1 MGLLDVRR
9 QQVGKR
15 LGTISLCLFLV
26 SLLGVIGTLCVGGS
40 LGTWPIVFPWVGLM
54 IMSLVAWFLWTR
66 YSRLSIQGAQEARRW
81 NAFSNY
87 LGDISSGEQ
96 PIASPALFEQYLS
109 YATSFGLLANWINRF
124 QNAGQIAVPPWFG
137 TLATSPD
144 EHYTSFTRMMVHT
157 SMINT
162 SNSSGSGGGGGGG
175 GVAGGGSSGAG

>member
-1 MGLLDVRR
+1 HSSYQIELREQPTNLLPHECGLLAVLFPEQKSSTLNIAHLGRTYKRRARNFTAPVKQELAEMGLLDVRR

-15 LGTISLCLFLV
+15 LGTI
-26 SLLGVIGTLCVGGS
+26 G
-40 LGTWPIVFPWVGLM
+40 
-54 IMSLVAWFLWTR
+54 
-66 YSRLSIQGAQEARRW
+66 
-81 NAFSNY
+81 
-87 LGDISSGEQ
+87 
-96 PIASPALFEQYLS
+96 
-109 YATSFGLLANWINRF
+109 FGLLANWINRF